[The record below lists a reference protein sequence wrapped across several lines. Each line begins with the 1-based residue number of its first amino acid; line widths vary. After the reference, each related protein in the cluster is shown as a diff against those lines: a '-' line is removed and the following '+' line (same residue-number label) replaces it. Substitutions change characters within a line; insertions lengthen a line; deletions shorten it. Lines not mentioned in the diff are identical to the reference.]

1 MSIGFDVRR
10 GWHSGQDQKKIG
22 LPFDVDLL
30 QDRSQLAAQRR
41 HRGPSLRRDVAQR
54 FARHELRREPR
65 LSEGQSEIG
74 REVFGLGG
82 SRVRIDDDDEGHR
95 IGIEAKIKVQRR
107 DGQNVVVFAAKT
119 IVVLRV
125 MPADENAAARRF
137 ASGPVADTI
146 AALSFA
152 VSNTRAAPSAP
163 FWTTRPSPRR
173 TTRSASPFISTTR
186 PCASTM
192 ITPVE
197 KWSKARAATPDFHS
211 SSRSRS

>member
-1 MSIGFDVRR
+1 
-10 GWHSGQDQKKIG
+10 
-22 LPFDVDLL
+22 
-30 QDRSQLAAQRR
+30 
-41 HRGPSLRRDVAQR
+41 
-54 FARHELRREPR
+54 
-65 LSEGQSEIG
+65 
-74 REVFGLGG
+74 
-82 SRVRIDDDDEGHR
+82 
-95 IGIEAKIKVQRR
+95 
-107 DGQNVVVFAAKT
+107 VFAAKT

-197 KWSKARAATPDFHS
+197 KWSNARAATSDFHS
-211 SSRSRS
+211 SSRSRIWTSAALRSGVSSRFRRFSAEAPKGRAPTPS